1 MLIDIEPRGRRSRR
15 PEMMENTWQ
24 LIELHGLWWAY
35 EDKLP
40 PLEAFKTHGRPP
52 HPPILGPFPSRVIAE
67 ALLPRRRLSPRAA
80 EGRIHADSV

>member
-1 MLIDIEPRGRRSRR
+1 MLIDIEATGATAP
-15 PEMMENTWQ
+15 WQ

-40 PLEAFKTHGRPP
+40 PLEQFKTHGRPP

-67 ALLPRRRLSPRAA
+67 PLLPRHQPASRQHQGEKKS
-80 EGRIHADSV
+80 

>member
-1 MLIDIEPRGRRSRR
+1 MVKKI
-15 PEMMENTWQ
+15 WQ

-67 ALLPRRRLSPRAA
+67 ALLPRHPSHRAS

>member
-1 MLIDIEPRGRRSRR
+1 MLKKS
-15 PEMMENTWQ
+15 WQ

-40 PLEAFKTHGRPP
+40 PLEGFKTHGRPP

-67 ALLPRRRLSPRAA
+67 ALLPRHQPGSRQHQGEKKS
-80 EGRIHADSV
+80 